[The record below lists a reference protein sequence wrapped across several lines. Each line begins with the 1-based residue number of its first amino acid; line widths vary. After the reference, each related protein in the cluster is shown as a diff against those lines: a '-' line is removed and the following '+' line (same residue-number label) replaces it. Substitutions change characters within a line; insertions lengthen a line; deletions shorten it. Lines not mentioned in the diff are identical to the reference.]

1 MAGGRDILAGM
12 RTIRLAAASVILFC
26 ASVAVSGQ
34 PRQEQTAPPASPEK
48 RDVSQ
53 APVTAAA
60 PADSAYETVY
70 LSALDKSGQPITD
83 LKPEEV
89 RIFDDKVEEKI
100 ISVLP
105 ASNEPLTIGLFF
117 DVSGSRRA
125 DRSINEEVQL
135 AKGLVHSIWHDGDT
149 GFVLA
154 FGSAVFAAAQP
165 THKLENL
172 DDGLDK
178 IPDVTYY
185 GSTSLYDALCVFNA
199 DQLNKIRGRKVYVA
213 LSDFEDNSSRNR
225 HEDVIQLAQAAKIA
239 IFPVI
244 LSHGFGGVSSRVEK
258 RGRQAA
264 QEIADK
270 TGGGVLVP
278 KSAKELKP
286 TFEGLAALVR
296 STYNVS
302 YSPPSIPGNRRKKNF
317 RVELTRPHGQML
329 FARN

>member
-1 MAGGRDILAGM
+1 M
-12 RTIRLAAASVILFC
+12 RIIRLAAASVILLC
-26 ASVAVSGQ
+26 VLEAVSGQ
-34 PRQEQTAPPASPEK
+34 PRQEQTAPQASPEK
-48 RDVSQ
+48 PDVSQ
-53 APVTAAA
+53 APATAAA
-60 PADSAYETVY
+60 TDAAYETVY
-70 LSALDKSGQPITD
+70 LSALDKSGRPITD

-100 ISVLP
+100 ISVSP

-135 AKGLVHSIWHDGDT
+135 AKEFVHSIWRDGDT

-154 FGSAVFAAAQP
+154 FSTAAFAAAQP
-165 THKLENL
+165 THKLENI
-172 DDGLDK
+172 DDGLSK

-199 DQLNKIRGRKVYVA
+199 DQLNKICGRKVYVA
-213 LSDFEDNSSRNR
+213 LGDFEDNSSRNR

-244 LSHGFGGVSSRVEK
+244 LSEGFGGVSSRVEK
-258 RGRQAA
+258 KGRQTA
-264 QEIADK
+264 QEVADK
-270 TGGGVLVP
+270 TGGGILVP
-278 KSAKELKP
+278 KSAKELKQ
-286 TFEGLAALVR
+286 TFEGLAALLR

-302 YSPPSIPGNRRKKNF
+302 YSPSSIPGNRGKKNF
-317 RVELTRPHGQML
+317 RVELTRPHGKIL